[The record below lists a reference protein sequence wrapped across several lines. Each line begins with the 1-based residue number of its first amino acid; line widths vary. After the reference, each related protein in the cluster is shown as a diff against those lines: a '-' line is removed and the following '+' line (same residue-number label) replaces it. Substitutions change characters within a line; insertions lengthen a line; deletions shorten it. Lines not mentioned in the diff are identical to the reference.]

1 MPKKMGMVASNTTAA
16 AYHGH
21 STGLNRVAMS
31 QFCAYPVR
39 TPSSLGT
46 EEAHRALMTDQ
57 PLADR
62 FSAAELPAWANDAAL
77 EQLLLS
83 FESVLPLRRP
93 SEFRDPKIHQRILSL
108 TEGVL
113 GRICGLLET
122 AAIEAIRTGE
132 ERICLP
138 LWKEELVTES
148 LVSIADRRTRRV
160 SGR

>member
-1 MPKKMGMVASNTTAA
+1 
-16 AYHGH
+16 
-21 STGLNRVAMS
+21 
-31 QFCAYPVR
+31 
-39 TPSSLGT
+39 
-46 EEAHRALMTDQ
+46 MTDQ
-57 PLADR
+57 PLAVADR
-62 FSAAELPAWANDAAL
+62 FSAAELPAWENDAVL

-148 LVSIADRRTRRV
+148 LVSIADRRTRLRDWPGKTKQAKGFHCEN
-160 SGR
+160 SD

>member
-1 MPKKMGMVASNTTAA
+1 
-16 AYHGH
+16 
-21 STGLNRVAMS
+21 
-31 QFCAYPVR
+31 
-39 TPSSLGT
+39 
-46 EEAHRALMTDQ
+46 MTDQ
-57 PLADR
+57 PLAVADR

-113 GRICGLLET
+113 GRTCGLLET
-122 AAIEAIRTGE
+122 SAREAIRTGE

-138 LWKEELVTES
+138 RWKEELVRES